1 MPKDNLNIKEAI
13 DFLKHYIAGWD
24 PSWFIQLVAIEPVGT
39 NRKAKIE
46 ATSVALDNIDLLADF
61 IVKWKHWGIYFG
73 VNPLN
78 QLLHIKA
85 KKQHIAALC
94 YYHLDFDP
102 PKQVMTVDGLAT
114 WKVQARQQIADKG
127 LPAPTALIDS
137 GNGLGL
143 FWKAAEPVL
152 HDGGKK
158 AEALEV
164 VNRALV
170 QALGG
175 DKGTANLDRVMR
187 LPGTI
192 NRPNWSKKKLYR
204 PVSPTVL
211 LAQTDEVHKEE
222 AFPSLPRAVAKAST
236 GKALAAVAGDLP
248 PRFVE
253 LLQGD
258 EDLRARWSGDP
269 GTMDDQSRNAF
280 DMSITSRAVR
290 HGFNDAEV
298 SQILRSLPH
307 GKVHQEGREG
317 AYITDMIGKCRAQR
331 QLSRDTPLLS
341 ARRLVAE
348 RFTSPVG
355 VSLLRHWNGDFYAW
369 SGGAYCRLAEE
380 DVDAR
385 VQAYLEGAQQYNAK
399 RKEIEPF
406 ATTPAKVASV
416 RESLGSAF
424 HLDSHRVTPC
434 WLDGADGD
442 DPRDL
447 LVLANGVLNLR
458 TRTLQPHDP
467 RLFTTTALA
476 FAYAPDADP
485 PRAWLAFLQSV
496 WPDDHESIELL
507 QEFMGYVISGDR
519 SQQKALFII
528 GPRRSGKGTIEKVL
542 GALVGAVNCCSPSLD
557 SLGRNFGLQPMIGK
571 RLALFSD
578 VRLDGRVSQKSVV
591 DKLLSI
597 IGQDDQ
603 TIDRK
608 GIPAWTGRLDAA
620 VLATSNELPALI
632 DASGTVASR
641 WKILRMVISFEGR
654 EDTGLIGKLLAEL
667 PAILNWSLLGLER
680 LQKRGAFVQPQSALE
695 LVEQLADLTSP
706 IGEFIREMCVV
717 DPDALV
723 VKEDLYAVW
732 CAWNRRRGRE
742 HPSEMGVF
750 GRDLIAALPQLTTHQ
765 PGPLKADRR
774 RRYVGIGIKNGA
786 CTLED
791 FKQHPVSDRGFD
803 PVSGQGKGTAAVADL
818 EAARKRRDLL
828 L

>member
-1 MPKDNLNIKEAI
+1 MSTAKEAL
-13 DFLKHYIAGWD
+13 DFLKLITACWPDSAFLHVEAYLPVMAPGAKSPPTLETVALAD
-24 PSWFIQLVAIEPVGT
+24 LDTLVPW
-39 NRKAKIE
+39 IE
-46 ATSVALDNIDLLADF
+46 A
-61 IVKWKHWGIYFG
+61 
-73 VNPLN
+73 N
-78 QLLHIKA
+78 QDRD
-85 KKQHIAALC
+85 C
-94 YYHLDFDP
+94 YYTVGPLAAPQGSGKRGTVTKGDIPFSCFVHLDLDP
-102 PKQVMTVDGLAT
+102 AEPPSGADLQEHHAAERQRLHKQINDFP
-114 WKVQARQQIADKG
+114 
-127 LPAPTALIDS
+127 LPPSFLIDS
-137 GNGLGL
+137 G
-143 FWKAAEPVL
+143 
-152 HDGGKK
+152 GGFQLLWMLTAPATV
-158 AEALEV
+158 AEAEAI
-164 VNRALV
+164 NKALCQHFDTPDRCHSV
-170 QALGG
+170 QHLLRVA
-175 DKGTANLDRVMR
+175 GTTNH
-187 LPGTI
+187 PGY
-192 NRPNWSKKKLYR
+192 KKLAKGR
-204 PVSPTVL
+204 TKVKARL
-211 LAQTDEVHKEE
+211 LTATGVAYELS
-222 AFPSLPRAVAKAST
+222 AFAFLPRTAAT
-236 GKALAAVAGDLP
+236 PGKTLAAVTGDLP

-253 LLQGD
+253 LLHGD
-258 EDLRARWSGDP
+258 EGLRARWEGNPD
-269 GTMDDQSRNAF
+269 GMDDTSRNAF

-290 HGFNDAEV
+290 HGFNDVEIT
-298 SQILRSLPH
+298 QILRSLPH
-307 GKVHQEGREG
+307 GKVYQEGREG
-317 AYITDMIGKCRAQR
+317 TYITDMLAKCRTQR

-341 ARRLVAE
+341 ARRMVAE
-348 RFTSPVG
+348 RFTSPDG

-369 SGGAYCRLAEE
+369 SGGAYCRLAVE

-385 VQAYLEGAQQYNAK
+385 VQAYMEGAQQYNAK
-399 RKEIEPF
+399 KKEIEPF
-406 ATTPAKVASV
+406 ATTPAKVANV

-434 WLDGADGD
+434 WLDGADGA

-458 TRTLQPHDP
+458 TRTLQAHDP
-467 RLFTTTALA
+467 RLFTTTALP

-485 PRAWLAFLQSV
+485 PRAWLEFLASV
-496 WPDDHESIELL
+496 WGGDTESIELL
-507 QEFMGYVISGDR
+507 QEYMGYVISGDR

-542 GALVGAVNCCSPSLD
+542 GALVGAANCCSPSLD

-654 EDTGLIGKLLAEL
+654 EDTRLLDKLLAEL
-667 PAILNWSLLGLER
+667 PAILNWSLDGLER
-680 LQKRGAFVQPQSALE
+680 LQKRGAFVQPQSAME

-706 IGEFIREMCVV
+706 MGEFIREMCVV
-717 DPDALV
+717 DPDAMVL
-723 VKEDLYAVW
+723 KEDLYAVW
-732 CAWNRRRGRE
+732 CVWNRRRGRE

-765 PGPLKADRR
+765 PGPSKADRR
-774 RRYVGIGIKNGA
+774 RRYVGIGIKNGT
-786 CTLED
+786 CTVEE
-791 FKQHPVSDRGFD
+791 FRQHPVSDRGFN
-803 PVSGQGKGTAAVADL
+803 PVSGQGKGAAAVADL
-818 EAARKRRDLL
+818 EAARKRRELL